1 MKTMDWL
8 YYLKRQNLSVS
19 LPLKTLQGKFAT
31 CVENEGETY
40 ILSAFEKADG
50 QNWDKKDPQRWN
62 AAVFNHWGRF
72 MGDMHCKTK
81 SYTPANNIDIRHSF
95 TGREALGDSIRNCPP
110 VNKIAEDLIAQ
121 MLSLPKTKDSYGL
134 IHYDLHP
141 WNFFIEKDHINAFD
155 FDDSLYGWFS
165 LDIGIALYHGL
176 WWGRKDDSGT
186 DYTNSLIGNFLD
198 GYLSANPLSDYW
210 LDKIPMFMK
219 FRKICQFSWFYSPHN
234 TDDLHNLLDC
244 MEQDRLF
251 ADCSIDK
258 QLFTNRFYQSAN
270 FAAQHHIAVYS

>member
-1 MKTMDWL
+1 
-8 YYLKRQNLSVS
+8 
-19 LPLKTLQGKFAT
+19 
-31 CVENEGETY
+31 
-40 ILSAFEKADG
+40 
-50 QNWDKKDPQRWN
+50 
-62 AAVFNHWGRF
+62 

-95 TGREALGDSIRNCPP
+95 TGREALGDSITYCPP

-134 IHYDLHP
+134 IHYD
-141 WNFFIEKDHINAFD
+141 
-155 FDDSLYGWFS
+155 
-165 LDIGIALYHGL
+165 
-176 WWGRKDDSGT
+176 
-186 DYTNSLIGNFLD
+186 LD

>member
-1 MKTMDWL
+1 M
-8 YYLKRQNLSVS
+8 
-19 LPLKTLQGKFAT
+19 
-31 CVENEGETY
+31 
-40 ILSAFEKADG
+40 ILSDGTPLYLITGGVLWEICTAKPKAILL
-50 QNWDKKDPQRWN
+50 P
-62 AAVFNHWGRF
+62 
-72 MGDMHCKTK
+72 T
-81 SYTPANNIDIRHSF
+81 I
-95 TGREALGDSIRNCPP
+95 
-110 VNKIAEDLIAQ
+110 LIAQ

-134 IHYDLHP
+134 IHYD
-141 WNFFIEKDHINAFD
+141 
-155 FDDSLYGWFS
+155 
-165 LDIGIALYHGL
+165 
-176 WWGRKDDSGT
+176 
-186 DYTNSLIGNFLD
+186 LD

>member
-95 TGREALGDSIRNCPP
+95 TGREALGDSIRKCPP

-141 WNFFIEKDHINAFD
+141 
-155 FDDSLYGWFS
+155 S
-165 LDIGIALYHGL
+165 
-176 WWGRKDDSGT
+176 R
-186 DYTNSLIGNFLD
+186 
-198 GYLSANPLSDYW
+198 
-210 LDKIPMFMK
+210 
-219 FRKICQFSWFYSPHN
+219 
-234 TDDLHNLLDC
+234 
-244 MEQDRLF
+244 
-251 ADCSIDK
+251 
-258 QLFTNRFYQSAN
+258 
-270 FAAQHHIAVYS
+270 